1 VLGNGL
7 DLSKLN
13 LSNVDLDDLVNRV
26 KTGNAIL
33 FTGAGFSLDSEKLN
47 GATPPLASQLAE
59 QLCLRFKME
68 VSHKLDFVSDMC
80 IKYGDKD
87 VVLDVLRENFLLKRP
102 SKANVQI
109 CRIPWRRIYTTNYD
123 NSVELAC
130 VENGIAID
138 AVSLIDKPHDY
149 VPHRNTCVHLNGS
162 IVNAVKDDLDY
173 KIRLSDSSYMSA
185 DFFLNSKWRSV
196 FRKDLEHCSAIVF
209 VGYSLYDIA
218 IQKILFDAPHLIA
231 KTFFITHDKATFEET
246 YKLSEFGGVSK
257 IGVTGLGELL
267 SKIDLEVQEP
277 LLPVSFSRR
286 LLSGAEGVLDDF
298 ATRSLLL
305 YGQYEQGKVDNS
317 ILSNFSV
324 PYMFK
329 RDCMDLVAHTIKGG
343 NHVLIHSDLGNGKSI
358 FLEHMAAYLAQS
370 GSYVWQLT
378 NFDGNLC
385 KDLDL
390 LSRDGDHIIVLDD
403 VCNHGDFL
411 DYFSAI
417 KPQNIVLLMADRTVS
432 SFSSLGHLTNSN
444 IDIRVFSVDIL
455 SEVEKIG
462 ITDIIDD
469 QNLWRDFTGL
479 PSNRKLSLI
488 KEKYNDQ
495 LSSLLV
501 GLLKSPDIQSR
512 IRKLVSEITE
522 NEKYKKTLL
531 AVCLCDI
538 FNIRKDSNNIADI
551 AGNEEVFTAKFRG
564 IPAFN
569 NLFSIA
575 SDNSVACKS
584 SILSLFIMNNLF
596 SDTYIVENCLEI
608 MQRIDGDEAP
618 DLDKLHRKLRTFHN
632 VEKLLPQKQNAL
644 NNYFVEL
651 KRHCT
656 WLRYHPHYWVQ
667 YAMCRLSF
675 GDTLM
680 AQEHLDSAYK
690 YADQRDDY
698 HTENIDT
705 QQARLYIM
713 EALKLR
719 SNPTEAFSLF
729 EKADVLLNS
738 VLNDHH
744 KFRQVLKYD
753 DVYKVLYPTFS
764 RGNKS
769 KFEHA
774 CKSMIQA
781 AEKVISDSDP
791 TQRMNFATK
800 AQSLMSDIVSDIT
813 SQR

>member
-1 VLGNGL
+1 
-7 DLSKLN
+7 
-13 LSNVDLDDLVNRV
+13 
-26 KTGNAIL
+26 
-33 FTGAGFSLDSEKLN
+33 
-47 GATPPLASQLAE
+47 
-59 QLCLRFKME
+59 
-68 VSHKLDFVSDMC
+68 MC
-80 IKYGDKD
+80 IKYGDRD
-87 VVLDVLRENFLLKRP
+87 VVLDVLRENFLLKHP

-130 VENGIAID
+130 AENGIAID
-138 AVSLIDKPHDY
+138 AVSLIDKPYDY
-149 VPHRNTCVHLNGS
+149 IPHRNTCVHLNGS

-218 IQKILFDAPHLIA
+218 IQKILFDAPHLIE
-231 KTFFITHDKATFEET
+231 KTFFVTRSDATFEET
-246 YKLSEFGGVSK
+246 YKLSEFGGVTK
-257 IGVTGLGELL
+257 IGTNGFGELL
-267 SKIDLEVQEP
+267 SKVDLEVQDP
-277 LLPVSFSRR
+277 LMPISFSQR
-286 LLSGAEGVLDDF
+286 LLSENEEVLDDF
-298 ATRSLLL
+298 ATRELLL
-305 YGQYEQGKVDNS
+305 YGRYEQEKVDKS
-317 ILSNFSV
+317 ILSNFKV

-329 RDCMDLVAHTIKGG
+329 RECMDLVADTIKGG
-343 NHVLIHSDLGNGKSI
+343 HHVLIHSDLGNGKSI
-358 FLEHMAAYLAQS
+358 FLEHMAAHLAQS
-370 GSYVWQLT
+370 GRRVWQLT

-390 LSRDGDHIIVLDD
+390 LSKEGEHIIVLDD
-403 VCNHGDFL
+403 ICDHEDFL
-411 DYFSAI
+411 DYFSAL

-432 SFSSLGHLTNSN
+432 SFASLTQLTNSS
-444 IDIRVFSVDIL
+444 IEVRVFSVDTL
-455 SEVEKIG
+455 DENEKIS
-462 ITDIIDD
+462 ITEIIDD

-479 PSNRKLSLI
+479 SLNRKLNLI
-488 KEKYNDQ
+488 SDKYNDQ

-501 GLLKSPDIQSR
+501 GLLRSPDIKHR
-512 IRKLVSEITE
+512 IEKLVSEITA
-522 NEKYKKTLL
+522 NDKYKKTLL
-531 AVCLCDI
+531 AIGLCDI

-551 AGNEEVFTAKFRG
+551 AGNEEIFTAKFRRLQ
-564 IPAFN
+564 AFN
-569 NLFSIA
+569 NLYSIA
-575 SDNSVACKS
+575 SDNSVVCKS
-584 SILSLFIMNNLF
+584 SILSLFIVNSFF
-596 SDTYIVENCLEI
+596 SDTYIVESCLEI

-618 DLDKLHRKLRTFHN
+618 HLDRLHRKLRTFHN

-675 GDTLM
+675 GDTVT

-713 EALKLR
+713 DALTLK
-719 SNPTEAFSLF
+719 SNPNKAFSLF
-729 EKADVLLNS
+729 EKADILLNS

-753 DVYKVLYPTFS
+753 DVYKNLYPNFS
-764 RGNKS
+764 KGNKV
-769 KFEHA
+769 KFEQA
-774 CKSMIQA
+774 CKSMILA
-781 AEKVISDSDP
+781 AEKLIEEADS
-791 TQRMNFATK
+791 TQRMNFARK
-800 AQSLMSDIVSDIT
+800 AQSLMEEIVSDIA
-813 SQR
+813 SKR